1 MKYLETDLGFYRRAA
16 YIAIP
21 VTFQNF
27 ITIGVNMMDT
37 IMLGA
42 LGETALSAS
51 SLANQF
57 INLFQICCMGIG
69 MGATVLTARYWGKK
83 DGRALRMTVTLAL
96 RFCTCLALVF
106 MLLSLLAPDRVLRLY
121 TKEAD
126 VLQQGRVYLLW
137 SLPTFLL
144 GGLSVVITNI
154 LRSVNLVRVPLYASL
169 AAFFLNVGANYIFI
183 FGKLGMPAM
192 GIAGA
197 ALGTVLARVL
207 EFCVI
212 FGFLLRD
219 QTLQYRPVHLAL
231 DCHSIRGEYIRIS
244 IPVLISDSL
253 LGLGNN
259 AVAMVMG
266 HIGAAFVSANAITT
280 VVQQLSTVFTQ
291 GIAFSAAV
299 VTGQTLGQGRT
310 EDAKRHG
317 YTFFWCSALLGL
329 IACFVILV
337 LSEPII
343 GAYNITE
350 GTRQIARELMRAI
363 GFIVVFQSMNSVL
376 TKGVLR
382 GGGDTRFLMFADIL
396 FLWLLSVPLGYFAG
410 LVWELP
416 PFWVYLCLKSDQ
428 VVKALWCVG
437 RLHSGK
443 WIKKIRGS

>member
-1 MKYLETDLGFYRRAA
+1 MKYLETDPGFYRRAA

-83 DGRALRMTVTLAL
+83 DGRALRMAVTLAL
-96 RFCTCLALVF
+96 RFCACLALVF
-106 MLLSLLAPDRVLRLY
+106 VLLSLLAPEMVLRLY

-137 SLPTFLL
+137 SLPTFFL
-144 GGLSVVITNI
+144 GGLSVVATNI

-219 QTLQYRPVHLAL
+219 HTLEYRPVHLAL
-231 DCHSIRGEYIRIS
+231 NCRSIRAEYIRIS

-317 YTFFWCSALLGL
+317 YTFFVCSALLGL
-329 IACFVILV
+329 VACLVILV
-337 LSEPII
+337 LSDPII

-350 GTRQIARELMRAI
+350 GTRQIARELMQAI

-410 LVWELP
+410 LVWGLP
-416 PFWVYLCLKSDQ
+416 PFWIYLFLKSDQ
-428 VVKALWCVG
+428 VVKALWCVE

>member
-1 MKYLETDLGFYRRAA
+1 MKYLETDPGFYRQAA
-16 YIAIP
+16 RIAVP
-21 VTFQNF
+21 VTCQNL

-69 MGATVLTARYWGKK
+69 MGAAVLTARYWGNR
-83 DGRALRMTVTLAL
+83 DRPALRIAITLAL
-96 RFCTCLALVF
+96 RFCGALALLFTLV
-106 MLLSLLAPDRVLRLY
+106 SLAAPQAVLRLY
-121 TKEAD
+121 TGEAD
-126 VLQQGRVYLLW
+126 VLRQGRVYLLW
-137 SLPTFLL
+137 SLPTFFL
-144 GGLSVVITNI
+144 GGLSVVATNI
-154 LRSVNLVRVPLYASL
+154 LRSVNLVRVPLYASA
-169 AAFFLNVGANYIFI
+169 AAFFLNVGANYVFI

-197 ALGTVLARVL
+197 ALGTVLARLL

-219 QTLQYRPVHLAL
+219 RTVHYRLRHLAL
-231 DCHSIRGEYIRIS
+231 DCGTIRGEYIRIS
-244 IPVLISDSL
+244 VPVLISDSL

-299 VTGQTLGQGRT
+299 VTGQTLGEGRV
-310 EDAKRHG
+310 EDARRHG
-317 YTFFWCSALLGL
+317 YTFFFCSALLGAA
-329 IACFVILV
+329 ACVVILL
-337 LSEPII
+337 LSEPVI
-343 GAYNITE
+343 GAYHITE
-350 GTRQIARELMRAI
+350 QTRQIARELMRAI
-363 GFIVVFQSMNSVL
+363 GLIVVFQSMNSVL

-382 GGGDTRFLMFADIL
+382 GGGDTRFLMLADIL
-396 FLWLLSVPLGYFAG
+396 FLWLLSVPLGYLAG

-416 PFWVYLCLKSDQ
+416 PFWVYLFLKSDQ

-437 RLHSGK
+437 RLRSGK

>member
-1 MKYLETDLGFYRRAA
+1 MKYLETDPGFYRQAA
-16 YIAIP
+16 RIAVP
-21 VTFQNF
+21 VTCQNL

-69 MGATVLTARYWGKK
+69 MGAAVLTARYWGNR
-83 DGRALRMTVTLAL
+83 DRPALRIAITLAL
-96 RFCTCLALVF
+96 RFCGTLALLFTLV
-106 MLLSLLAPDRVLRLY
+106 SLAAPQAVLRLY
-121 TKEAD
+121 TGEAD
-126 VLQQGRVYLLW
+126 VLRQGRVYLLW
-137 SLPTFLL
+137 SLPTFFL
-144 GGLSVVITNI
+144 GGLSVVATNI
-154 LRSVNLVRVPLYASL
+154 LRSVNLVRVPLYASA
-169 AAFFLNVGANYIFI
+169 AAFFLNVGANYVFI

-197 ALGTVLARVL
+197 ALDCGT
-207 EFCVI
+207 
-212 FGFLLRD
+212 
-219 QTLQYRPVHLAL
+219 
-231 DCHSIRGEYIRIS
+231 IRGEYIRIS
-244 IPVLISDSL
+244 VPVLISDSL

-299 VTGQTLGQGRT
+299 VTGQTLGEGRV
-310 EDAKRHG
+310 EDARRHG
-317 YTFFWCSALLGL
+317 YTFFFCSALLGAA
-329 IACFVILV
+329 ACVVILL
-337 LSEPII
+337 LSEPVI
-343 GAYNITE
+343 GAYHITE
-350 GTRQIARELMRAI
+350 QTRQIARELMRAI
-363 GFIVVFQSMNSVL
+363 GLIVVFQSMNSVL

-382 GGGDTRFLMFADIL
+382 GGGDTRFLMLADIL
-396 FLWLLSVPLGYFAG
+396 FLWLLSVPLGYLAG

-416 PFWVYLCLKSDQ
+416 PFWIYLFLKSDQ

-437 RLHSGK
+437 RLRSGK